1 MHPQGIRRL
10 GRRHVACGPCSLLPT
25 CSSFSYPLGTLA
37 GQTLPTD
44 EYDASYRSAAHALST
59 GELCRTLLLRASVN
73 RFSAGTLL
81 VLLLRGGPTG
91 PTVPCTRVLAAGAG
105 GTSQYRGRGE
115 GCYRLRLRRWGL

>member
-59 GELCRTLLLRASVN
+59 GELP
-73 RFSAGTLL
+73 GTPLP
-81 VLLLRGGPTG
+81 R
-91 PTVPCTRVLAAGAG
+91 TRVNNVLAGL
-105 GTSQYRGRGE
+105 TQRFIE
-115 GCYRLRLRRWGL
+115 GLSSCFTIFYIGLMRR